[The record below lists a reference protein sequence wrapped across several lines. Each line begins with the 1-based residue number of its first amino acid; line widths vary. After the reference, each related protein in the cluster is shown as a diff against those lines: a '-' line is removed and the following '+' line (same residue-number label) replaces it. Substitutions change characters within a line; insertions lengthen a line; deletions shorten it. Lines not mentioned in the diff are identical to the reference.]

1 MAAQAPAPAADRGD
15 PRGPAAS
22 SPEDVMAA
30 EDPLIYLTR
39 LVEMP
44 AAPPTGAEMFVAP
57 YPDRLVVEHT
67 IWHADARSGEPH
79 VQVFLSPID
88 FDALGDKVE
97 ALAMLRG
104 AGWDAS
110 S

>member
-1 MAAQAPAPAADRGD
+1 MDDKLTWRLSGRTVVRGW
-15 PRGPAAS
+15 RKFR
-22 SPEDVMAA
+22 
-30 EDPLIYLTR
+30 T
-39 LVEMP
+39 
-44 AAPPTGAEMFVAP
+44 TGAEMFVAP

-67 IWHADARSGEPH
+67 IWHADARVGEPH

-88 FDALGDKVE
+88 FDALGDKAQ